1 MLRFALSALLVL
13 LLLVLLVAFLP
24 TPRSSDASSVE
35 LSGVKMRLYPRTEE
49 KGVVWL
55 FGVKSMAF
63 DPASR
68 ESTLSGL
75 EQGKRLGKGKLDMT
89 LETKTLTI
97 DQNDTLFSDFVTLT
111 IPKECTTFTFGQSGT
126 PRAVMID
133 QNSGFSG
140 PNVRYKSADAVLSAK
155 SVQSD
160 FALKN
165 LRMPGA
171 RFLGDL
177 DAPVECRKGKIVSVG
192 KKRKIVA
199 IGGNL

>member
-13 LLLVLLVAFLP
+13 LLLGVGVAFLP
-24 TPRSSDASSVE
+24 APRSGGEGGVE

-55 FGVKSMAF
+55 FGAETLAYTS
-63 DPASR
+63 SQS
-68 ESTLSGL
+68 ESVLTGL
-75 EQGKRLGKGKLDMT
+75 EQGKRMVGGKLDMT
-89 LETKTLTI
+89 LETKALTI
-97 DQNDTLFSDFVTLT
+97 DQNDTLYSDFVTLT
-111 IPKECTTFTFGQSGT
+111 IPKECTTFTFGQPGT

-140 PNVRYKSADAVLSAK
+140 PNVKYKSAVAVLTAK

-160 FALKN
+160 FALTN

-171 RFLGDL
+171 RFSGDL
-177 DAPVECRKGKIVSVG
+177 DGVMECRNGKTVPAKG
-192 KKRKIVA
+192 
-199 IGGNL
+199 